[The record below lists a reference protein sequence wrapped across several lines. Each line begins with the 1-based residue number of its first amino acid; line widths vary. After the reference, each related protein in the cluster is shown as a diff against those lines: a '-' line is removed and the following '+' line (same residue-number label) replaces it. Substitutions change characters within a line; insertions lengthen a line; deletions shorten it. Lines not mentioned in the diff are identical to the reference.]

1 MDEPISALKGPGPLG
16 KTSILKNLHNHLR
29 NVVSANKVKNL
40 RKGEKFPD
48 YDLHLLGRSH
58 NIDSYVTSDG
68 HTDVKSSTED
78 RHWKPQDR

>member
-1 MDEPISALKGPGPLG
+1 MDETISALKGPGPLG

-58 NIDSYVTSDG
+58 NIDSYEV
-68 HTDVKSSTED
+68 
-78 RHWKPQDR
+78 RHEWR